1 VNIRTKLHSLRLIL
15 ISTFWSY
22 VFFHI
27 QNIAVVSDRISSEY
41 YLNPLFVARNFGESQ
56 CVYLF
61 EVFKFEVT
69 VGCKFLATL

>member
-1 VNIRTKLHSLRLIL
+1 
-15 ISTFWSY
+15 